1 MYVELVRLL
10 LAVGL
15 VVVLPGW
22 LLVNALF
29 PRGRSSLAGV
39 ERGYVVVAAGIL
51 LVILVGVLL
60 GFLPHSGDG
69 FFQTLGSGFPHVEL
83 AMLGVSLLLGYVG
96 LHRGAY
102 PRLAARYPRLLDPD
116 APVPAQPTSPPLR

>member
-1 MYVELVRLL
+1 MFVELLRLL

-15 VVVLPGW
+15 LVVLPGW

-29 PRGRSSLAGV
+29 PRGRSSLSGL
-39 ERGYVVVAAGIL
+39 ERGYVAAGGGIL
-51 LVILVGVLL
+51 LLIFVGVVL

-102 PRLAARYPRLLDPD
+102 PRVAARYPRLL
-116 APVPAQPTSPPLR
+116 AAQTHGAHPSGPGLR